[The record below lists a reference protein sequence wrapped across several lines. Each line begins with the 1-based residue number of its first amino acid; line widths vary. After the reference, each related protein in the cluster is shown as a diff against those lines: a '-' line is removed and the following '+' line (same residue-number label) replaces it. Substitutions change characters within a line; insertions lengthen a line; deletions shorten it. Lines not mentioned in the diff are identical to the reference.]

1 MTITNQ
7 TLESLSLQ
15 ELISLNNRTVELIN
29 WKRRMAVLDVKSE
42 LRRGMTVTV
51 NHPKLTGKSL
61 IVHKINRSK
70 AVLKE
75 GNLNWTVP
83 MNLIEI
89 A

>member
-7 TLESLSLQ
+7 TLESLSYE
-15 ELISLNNRTVELIN
+15 ELISLNNRVVELIR
-29 WKRRMAVLDVKSE
+29 WKRRMEALDVKSE

-51 NHPKLTGKSL
+51 NHPKLRGKSL

-75 GNLNWTVP
+75 GNKQWNVP
-83 MNLIEI
+83 INLIEI
-89 A
+89 V